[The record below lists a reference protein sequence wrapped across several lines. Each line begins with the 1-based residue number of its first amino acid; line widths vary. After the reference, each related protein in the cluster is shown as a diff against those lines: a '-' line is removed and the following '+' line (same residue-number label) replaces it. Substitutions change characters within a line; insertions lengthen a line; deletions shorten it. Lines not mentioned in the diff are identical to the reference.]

1 MQHDTYPDYDIADIL
16 RQTKTIA
23 LVGASPNPER
33 PSHRVMAFLLRKGYR
48 VIPVNPGQAG
58 KDIQGQTVVASLAD
72 IDEPV
77 DMVDVFRAADAL
89 PAVVD
94 EVLAMKMRPKA
105 IWGQL
110 SVRHDAAAE
119 RAEAAGI
126 KVVMNR
132 CPKIEYGRL
141 SGEIAWTGVNS
152 GVLSSKKPIMRSG
165 FQSFGI
171 RQK

>member
-1 MQHDTYPDYDIADIL
+1 MKHDTYPDYYIADIL

-77 DMVDVFRAADAL
+77 DMIDVFRAADAL

-94 EVLAMKMRPKA
+94 EVLAMKTRPKA

-119 RAEAAGI
+119 KAEAAGI
-126 KVVMNR
+126 KVVMDR
-132 CPKIEYGRL
+132 CPAIEYPRL
-141 SGEIAWTGVNS
+141 IG
-152 GVLSSKKPIMRSG
+152 
-165 FQSFGI
+165 
-171 RQK
+171 